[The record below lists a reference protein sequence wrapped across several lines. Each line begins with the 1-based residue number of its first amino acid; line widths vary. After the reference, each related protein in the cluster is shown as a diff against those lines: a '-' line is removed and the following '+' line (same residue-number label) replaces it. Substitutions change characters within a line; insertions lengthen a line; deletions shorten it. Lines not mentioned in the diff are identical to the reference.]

1 MQTKITIIKSETLDG
16 VSSFQA
22 DVEREFL
29 LFHAWRQQ
37 SETFLA
43 VA

>member
-1 MQTKITIIKSETLDG
+1 MKDNMLKIKSDTLDG

-37 SETFLA
+37 SETLLA